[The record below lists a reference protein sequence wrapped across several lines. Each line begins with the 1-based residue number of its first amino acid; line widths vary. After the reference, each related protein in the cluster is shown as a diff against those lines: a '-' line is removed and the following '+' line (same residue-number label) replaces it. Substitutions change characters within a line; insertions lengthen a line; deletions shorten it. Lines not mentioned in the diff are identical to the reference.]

1 MGFHQIN
8 PISLYDDDA
17 MKLYH
22 PVIIIIIIIII
33 IITLY
38 EDHLTR
44 SSL

>member
-1 MGFHQIN
+1 MGFDQIN

-33 IITLY
+33 ILY
-38 EDHLTR
+38 DDHLTR